1 MRNLQEQVKNALWP
15 FTVWINCS
23 SDLKNFSNS
32 RPSASNF
39 KSFSWSLEQFFLTVG
54 KNNFGN
60 KIPCFALWRATNQKR
75 QSRRWIQ
82 NLQMSELF
90 FLFSYTLNQNLIVFF
105 NNFRWEICC
114 FALWRASN
122 QKCQSRRW
130 FQNLQMSNKTSADW
144 RNKTV
149 GYSWTTGH
157 HR

>member
-1 MRNLQEQVKNALWP
+1 MYVKILKRQLLKILPQCHILNRILMKICKTHNKKFGEKKMLNDLFNFRWQICC
-15 FTVWINCS
+15 FT
-23 SDLKNFSNS
+23 
-32 RPSASNF
+32 
-39 KSFSWSLEQFFLTVG
+39 
-54 KNNFGN
+54 
-60 KIPCFALWRATNQKR
+60 LWRATNQKR

-90 FLFSYTLNQNLIVFF
+90 FLFSYTLNQNLIFFF
-105 NNFRWEICC
+105 NNFRWKICC